1 MARAI
6 FYTHHTSGEC
16 VNVCACDRTHKI
28 EKIDI
33 CKWYASYELQLIF
46 LHPVVHKIFS
56 SVCFTRNYIFY
67 SFDCDVILTWK
78 HKSVKIWFNRNI
90 ESRKSVKNFETTV
103 LGLDLQKVG
112 FPYYFIVP
120 ESCVLQSKDL
130 RWSTFLHTKT
140 FDKCFNLRW

>member
-33 CKWYASYELQLIF
+33 CKWYASYKLQLIF

-90 ESRKSVKNFETTV
+90 ESRNVSKQLRNDRPRAGFAKCWFPVLFYFTRVLRATVERFTLINFFAYKNIWQVF
-103 LGLDLQKVG
+103 
-112 FPYYFIVP
+112 
-120 ESCVLQSKDL
+120 
-130 RWSTFLHTKT
+130 
-140 FDKCFNLRW
+140 